1 MVSLQIGDCSKQ
13 AKAASIKRT
22 SWNCKLAEIKQ
33 RNMDS
38 SQLSIKLIEGP
49 KAPNTKAY
57 NFSYL
62 FCLSLLICS
71 PCLNFFFISRALF
84 RSPEPS
90 WSSRAATEA
99 EAVAARSCSGHG
111 SAFVDGILVD
121 GKHVCECNA
130 CYRGPDCS
138 EFVQGCAADAE
149 SGDPL
154 FLEPYWRQHAASS
167 AVVVAGWHR
176 MSYQTDGDYFISIEL
191 ERHIRKLHSHVGNAI
206 TDGRFI
212 IFGAGSTQLINAAV
226 HALSPNSTVSSPA
239 SVVASV
245 PYYMVYRTQTEFF
258 NSRAY
263 EWKGVTSKW
272 VDKLNSSAPNFI
284 EFVTSPNNPD
294 GRMQQ
299 PILPGSSVIYDHAYY
314 WPHFSA
320 IKAPADGDLML
331 FTISKLTG
339 HAGSRFGWAIVK
351 DEGVYK
357 RMLTYLGINTMGV
370 SRDTQLRS
378 LKLLKAVLG
387 EERGA
392 AGSIFE
398 FAFRTMRERW
408 HKLNK
413 LVSSSDR
420 FSLQQTRPEY
430 CNYFGK
436 IRDPSPAYAWL
447 KCEREEDKNC
457 YAVLRAGGIIS
468 RSGYKFGADGRYT
481 RLSLIR
487 SQDDFDLL
495 IRRMDALITKEK
507 ARNM

>member
-1 MVSLQIGDCSKQ
+1 MVSLQIGVCSTQ
-13 AKAASIKRT
+13 AKASNIKGPHRT
-22 SWNCKLAEIKQ
+22 RKLMEIKQ
-33 RNMDS
+33 INMDS
-38 SQLSIKLIEGP
+38 SHLSKLIEGP
-49 KAPNTKAY
+49 KESNNTKAY
-57 NFSYL
+57 SSKYL
-62 FCLSLLICS
+62 FCLFLLLCS

-84 RSPEPS
+84 QSPELS

-99 EAVAARSCSGHG
+99 EAVAALSCSGHG

-130 CYRGPDCS
+130 CYRGQDCS

-191 ERHIRKLHSHVGNAI
+191 ERHIRRLHSHVGNAI

-212 IFGAGSTQLINAAV
+212 VFGAGSTQLINAAV
-226 HALSPNSTVSSPA
+226 HALSPNSSASSPA

-245 PYYMVYRTQTEFF
+245 PYYTVYRTQTEFF

-263 EWKGVTSKW
+263 EWKGVTSKMGGE
-272 VDKLNSSAPNFI
+272 VAANFI

-294 GRMQQ
+294 GRLQQ
-299 PILPGSSVIYDHAYY
+299 PVLQGSSVIYDHAYY

-320 IKAPADGDLML
+320 VKAPADGDLML

-351 DEGVYK
+351 DEGVYR
-357 RMLTYLGINTMGV
+357 RMLSYLGINTMGV
-370 SRDTQLRS
+370 SRDTHLRS
-378 LKLLKAVLG
+378 LKLLKAMLA

-392 AGSIFE
+392 AGSIFG
-398 FAFRTMRERW
+398 FAFSTMRERW

-420 FSLQQTRPEY
+420 FSLQQMRPEY
-430 CNYFGK
+430 CSYFGK

-447 KCEREEDKNC
+447 KCEKEEDRNC
-457 YAVLRAGGIIS
+457 HAVLRAGGIIS
-468 RSGYKFGADGRYT
+468 RAGYKFGADNRYA

-495 IRRMDALITKEK
+495 MQRMGALVTKEK